1 MLTYKT
7 ISTLA
12 AASLFIATGSFAQ
25 IKSPAASPLSKL
37 DQVVGVTNFTVEYSR
52 PGVKDREIYGALV
65 PFGEIWRTGANATT
79 KIAFDTEVTFEGQ
92 TVPAGQ
98 YVLFSIPSEDE
109 WTVII
114 YGDTKV
120 PNAAAYDS
128 KNDVARFTVESIEL
142 SDSVENFTIGFDD
155 LRDESATL
163 YLDWANL
170 RVPVGISVD
179 TNALTAAS
187 IEAAMDSLDSWSA
200 RNFADAAEFYH
211 KTGENPER
219 ALDWMEKAVS
229 MNKNAFWWQHTYAK
243 MLSDH
248 GKTKQ
253 AIAAAEMSLKT
264 AKASTGG
271 DSGYIALNEALLA
284 SLR

>member
-1 MLTYKT
+1 M
-7 ISTLA
+7 
-12 AASLFIATGSFAQ
+12 
-25 IKSPAASPLSKL
+25 
-37 DQVVGVTNFTVEYSR
+37 
-52 PGVKDREIYGALV
+52 
-65 PFGEIWRTGANATT
+65 
-79 KIAFDTEVTFEGQ
+79 
-92 TVPAGQ
+92 
-98 YVLFSIPSEDE
+98 
-109 WTVII
+109 
-114 YGDTKV
+114 
-120 PNAAAYDS
+120 
-128 KNDVARFTVESIEL
+128 
-142 SDSVENFTIGFDD
+142 
-155 LRDESATL
+155 
-163 YLDWANL
+163 
-170 RVPVGISVD
+170 PVGISVD